1 MRVAREAAIQSN
13 LGESRWRISKS
24 APSVFEAKPLQIL
37 MRGRSRRYPEHPE
50 EVLPTVAANGR
61 KRLQVQIKLE
71 ICMHAVEDALQDS
84 SRQRADA
91 RWFWRSFRACEE
103 EKAGS
108 ERLNQRICVE
118 PAIASPSLGFCEQK
132 EKEGVQPLVF
142 DAVPFME
149 RSGRPGIELLLE
161 MGGKGGVKS
170 AGNDVRAGSCPHRRQ
185 NAGRA
190 ERNCAWVFGI
200 RGELAAE
207 IRALPQSRLLVP
219 QNDEVMTNVLLGPF
233 TRLGRAALKRGA
245 LPTEVQAR
253 RLAEG
258 GALENGIDLPAP
270 ASPGRV
276 NIPLLHDGTLIL
288 VPTLLCSSQP
298 PRPPEHI

>member
-1 MRVAREAAIQSN
+1 
-13 LGESRWRISKS
+13 
-24 APSVFEAKPLQIL
+24 
-37 MRGRSRRYPEHPE
+37 
-50 EVLPTVAANGR
+50 
-61 KRLQVQIKLE
+61 
-71 ICMHAVEDALQDS
+71 
-84 SRQRADA
+84 
-91 RWFWRSFRACEE
+91 
-103 EKAGS
+103 
-108 ERLNQRICVE
+108 
-118 PAIASPSLGFCEQK
+118 
-132 EKEGVQPLVF
+132 VQPLVF
-142 DAVPFME
+142 DAGTFME
-149 RSGRPGIELLLE
+149 QSGRPGIELLLE

-276 NIPLLHDGTLIL
+276 NIPLPCRWDAHPRADAPLLKSASSATRAYIGGQIRASRR
-288 VPTLLCSSQP
+288 PTTAIEEGPC
-298 PRPPEHI
+298 PRGQIWAIMLDLTN